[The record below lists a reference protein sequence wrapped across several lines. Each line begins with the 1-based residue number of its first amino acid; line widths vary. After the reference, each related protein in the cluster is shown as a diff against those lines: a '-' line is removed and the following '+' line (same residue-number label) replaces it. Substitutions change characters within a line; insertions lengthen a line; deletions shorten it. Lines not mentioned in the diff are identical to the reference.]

1 MNTVANW
8 RIVLFWTKIGVACI
22 GISALSFFPS
32 PLVNGDVIEGLLVLI
47 VMMMLMV
54 ALLSV
59 VIGICLTAGFPD
71 VLLMLVAAV
80 LPPLYPLFFFRCWG
94 GVVDDLGTVEFDFFV
109 LYIHCH

>member
-1 MNTVANW
+1 MSTLANW

-22 GISALSFFPS
+22 GISAHSFFPS
-32 PLVNGDVIEGLLVLI
+32 PLVNGDIVGGLVL
-47 VMMMLMV
+47 MMMLIV

-80 LPPLYPLFFFRCWG
+80 LPPFTGFPFRCWG
-94 GVVDDLGTVEFDFFV
+94 GVDELGAVEFDFFV